1 MYIMYIIENPII
13 FAFQNT
19 PGPGQLPDHL
29 ATLLQE
35 QKQRQVK
42 GSRQVENGAIYAL
55 ADAYAVNFNSKV
67 LSDI

>member
-1 MYIMYIIENPII
+1 MSRTDTAKNIAHTMYIMYIIENPII

-42 GSRQVENGAIYAL
+42 GSKQVENGAI
-55 ADAYAVNFNSKV
+55 
-67 LSDI
+67 

>member
-1 MYIMYIIENPII
+1 MNEPHNRHCDWSKNIAHTMYIMYIIENPII

-42 GSRQVENGAIYAL
+42 GSKQVENGAI
-55 ADAYAVNFNSKV
+55 
-67 LSDI
+67 